1 MPDMQPMRIATIL
14 PISCLGLDESD
25 YHMCLAHLMGPGPYR
40 DWFAQKASAGEHVLM
55 DNGSAE
61 CGVPLPA
68 ETLFDLAADVGVT
81 EMTLPDVIWD
91 SARTRELHLQAAELA
106 GSYPVRL
113 MAIPQGRTR
122 REWVSSAEYMLE
134 HADALGI
141 GAIGVSKFQH
151 GVWADRAQAI
161 LSVPGLVASDLDIHL
176 LGCWGDDPTEAFRT
190 AAALPDGRVRGIDSG
205 IAAIYA
211 QNGHELMRG
220 PSSRGLPGHHLDF
233 TRDYDPV
240 QRGLLVS
247 NIQRWKRAV
256 RTGV

>member
-14 PISCLGLDESD
+14 PTSCLGLDESD

-68 ETLFDLAADVGVT
+68 ETLFDLATGVGAT

-113 MAIPQGRTR
+113 MAIPQGSTR
-122 REWVSSAEYMLE
+122 REWSGSARYMLE

-141 GAIGVSKFQH
+141 SAIGVSKFQH
-151 GVWADRAQAI
+151 GVWVDRAQAI

-211 QNGHELMRG
+211 QSGHKLMCGRSGRG
-220 PSSRGLPGHHLDF
+220 RPGHHLDF
-233 TRDYDPV
+233 AQAYSPAQRD
-240 QRGLLVS
+240 LLVS
-247 NIQRWKRAV
+247 NIRRWKNAIRA
-256 RTGV
+256 GE